1 MVFRRQARNDLACKR
16 PNANLTPST
25 AKATI
30 IVRPKLNLVVPSSLW
45 SGAIMFFLFSSNK
58 QAV

>member
-1 MVFRRQARNDLACKR
+1 MIWHVKT
-16 PNANLTPST
+16 PNANLTPSS

-45 SGAIMFFLFSSNK
+45 SGAITFFLFSSNK
-58 QAV
+58 RAV